1 MGDIEF
7 RYRDDD
13 ELMHSSAG
21 TTWQKKGAAYISRVK
36 KNGKWVY
43 TYAKNKASQAG
54 NAAKK
59 ETEYVTNNIK
69 RSTAPARSAVN
80 NAYNASKHAVAVA
93 TSKQTRDNL
102 NRQRRLTTSKVKGKV
117 KRATKAKIAV
127 GKAKVNELVA
137 RLKSTATNLD
147 RQRRLT
153 TSKVKGKVKRTT
165 KAAANQVK
173 STASSAKKSV
183 KRTVNSYTNPY
194 SRKNTLR
201 KAKVNNAKN
210 KATSTVNNVKSSVKS
225 GVTKTQT
232 KITSAYNGVVSSSKK
247 KRKNK

>member
-54 NAAKK
+54 NA
-59 ETEYVTNNIK
+59 V
-69 RSTAPARSAVN
+69 
-80 NAYNASKHAVAVA
+80 
-93 TSKQTRDNL
+93 
-102 NRQRRLTTSKVKGKV
+102 
-117 KRATKAKIAV
+117 
-127 GKAKVNELVA
+127 
-137 RLKSTATNLD
+137 STATGNVA
-147 RQRRLT
+147 T
-153 TSKVKGKVKRTT
+153 
-165 KAAANQVK
+165 
-173 STASSAKKSV
+173 SV

-210 KATSTVNNVKSSVKS
+210 KATSAVNNVKSSVKS